1 MPPRAG
7 SNARRLGEREDD
19 IKVERLDGRNLLVE
33 FVNKG
38 KRSEGEQAMS
48 LGSVEVAHKYQVNR
62 MSR

>member
-1 MPPRAG
+1 
-7 SNARRLGEREDD
+7 
-19 IKVERLDGRNLLVE
+19 LLVE

-48 LGSVEVAHKYQVNR
+48 LGSVEVAYKYQVNR